1 MCSTVN
7 CEHARTFP
15 NAGMHRVDPPLETY
29 ELELPLFCLSLSQP
43 TCELARN
50 GNMKTTNT
58 NHPFH
63 KSPLPHHM
71 RRHGIQAGVWVRVRA
86 GRKMMGRIRGEL
98 VSVGMEG
105 QTAFLDSRMH
115 DMGPPLHT
123 VERGRA
129 FFHFSIAAHVRAR
142 LQCVCA
148 FVRACSQPV
157 CACSCACACVCAC
170 GRACHVAGDK
180 GWRAMARTLISRPV
194 TLSLSLSLS
203 LASSLSLSDLC
214 LYSVACRPTH
224 GMGP

>member
-15 NAGMHRVDPPLETY
+15 NAGMHRVDPPLEAY
-29 ELELPLFCLSLSQP
+29 EL
-43 TCELARN
+43 ELARN

-63 KSPLPHHM
+63 KSPRPHHM
-71 RRHGIQAGVWVRVRA
+71 RRHGIQAGVRVRVRA
-86 GRKMMGRIRGEL
+86 GSKMMGRIRGEL

-148 FVRACSQPV
+148 YVRACSQPV

-170 GRACHVAGDK
+170 GRACVRGERK
-180 GWRAMARTLISRPV
+180 SRKKW
-194 TLSLSLSLS
+194 SES
-203 LASSLSLSDLC
+203 A
-214 LYSVACRPTH
+214 
-224 GMGP
+224 

>member
-15 NAGMHRVDPPLETY
+15 NAGMHRVDPALETY
-29 ELELPLFCLSLSQP
+29 EL
-43 TCELARN
+43 ELARN

-71 RRHGIQAGVWVRVRA
+71 RRHGIQAGVRVRVRA

-129 FFHFSIAAHVRAR
+129 FFHFSIAWVCSRCRRYYLYYPTPRRLVYLMQGYAAR
-142 LQCVCA
+142 SLA
-148 FVRACSQPV
+148 TPGSLRLLF
-157 CACSCACACVCAC
+157 
-170 GRACHVAGDK
+170 
-180 GWRAMARTLISRPV
+180 TL
-194 TLSLSLSLS
+194 LSLP
-203 LASSLSLSDLC
+203 C
-214 LYSVACRPTH
+214 VACFCGVCVQLLFFFATVFRPL
-224 GMGP
+224 MIL